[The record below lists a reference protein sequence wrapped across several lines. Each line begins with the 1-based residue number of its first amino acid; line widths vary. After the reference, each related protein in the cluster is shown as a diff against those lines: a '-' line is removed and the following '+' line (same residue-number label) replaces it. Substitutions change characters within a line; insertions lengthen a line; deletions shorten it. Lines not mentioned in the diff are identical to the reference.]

1 MAKDPLKIAAGELGS
16 TEQPANS
23 NRTKYGAWYGWNGVV
38 WCMIFVQ
45 WCFATA
51 GLPLPFKTASC
62 SELLAWYRKNHPECI
77 VTQPKPRDIIIY
89 NFGHTGIVE
98 SATAGTITAIEG
110 NTSPGETGSQSNG
123 GGVFRRTRGKKLVT
137 AYIRPFNNYSFEED
151 DMTQEVFNEMFKSA
165 MDSYRKDLRDNDCGS
180 WSEDARQFAI
190 SSGLF
195 AGSGTA
201 PDGQPNFMWEDLLT
215 REQAAQLFYRFA
227 KQFGAV

>member
-23 NRTKYGAWYGWNGVV
+23 NRTKYGAWYGWNGVA

-62 SELLAWYRKNHPECI
+62 SELLAWYRNNHPECI

-110 NTSPGETGSQSNG
+110 NTSAGDSGSQSNG